1 MPRDRLRSNVQV
13 RSTGVDPSVG
23 LMILGLVV
31 SALVLLTML
40 GSKADSRRSRRPFE
54 NRSTVAPTEFG
65 N

>member
-13 RSTGVDPSVG
+13 RTAGIDPSMA
-23 LMILGLVV
+23 LMVLGLAA

-40 GSKADSRRSRRPFE
+40 GAQADSRRSRSFE
-54 NRSTVAPTEFG
+54 NVGPAATAELG

>member
-13 RSTGVDPSVG
+13 RTAGIDPSMA
-23 LMILGLVV
+23 LMVLGLVA

-40 GSKADSRRSRRPFE
+40 GARADSRRFE
-54 NRSTVAPTEFG
+54 NVRPAAAADLG